1 MKILKVGQNDVGKR
15 LDNFLSSCIPKMPK
29 SLICK
34 FIRKKK
40 NKNKR

>member
-1 MKILKVGQNDVGKR
+1 MKILKITQNDVGKR
-15 LDNFLSSCIPKMPK
+15 LDSFLLSYLPRLPK

-40 NKNKR
+40 